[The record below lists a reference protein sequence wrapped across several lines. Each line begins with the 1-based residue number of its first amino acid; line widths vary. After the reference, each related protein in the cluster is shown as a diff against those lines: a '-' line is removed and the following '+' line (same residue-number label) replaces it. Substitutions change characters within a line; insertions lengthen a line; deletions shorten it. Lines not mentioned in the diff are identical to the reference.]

1 MSWIP
6 FTAESRLYLSATLT
20 TTRFISIGTIILQI
34 YLVAKTLGQKNTRKI
49 FSGKMESKS
58 EFSIL
63 SVPSIFLSPLQW
75 VALPSSLLVWRTSN
89 HV

>member
-34 YLVAKTLGQKNTRKI
+34 YLVGKTLGQKNTRKF

-58 EFSIL
+58 QFSIL
-63 SVPSIFLSPLQW
+63 PVPSIFLSPLQW
-75 VALPSSLLVWRTSN
+75 VAFPSSLLVWKTSN